1 MNFAVTI
8 QDAHMLQNYIDANV
22 DVLIVQNKHIT
33 PRGTNSFEM
42 DELASM
48 IELAHQQ
55 HVAVY
60 LQMTLMIHE
69 ASIQTVKTWLEWA
82 KKQSVDGILFADTG
96 LITLAKMYG
105 MVDRL
110 MYQPGTLTT
119 NTYDLTFW
127 KNQGLK
133 GMVLAREITLKDILK
148 FKSDATFRV
157 GIIGHGYLN
166 MFHSKRPL
174 ITNFYKYQEVDE
186 PVYEQ
191 LALVEEKR
199 QERYPVVENNH
210 GTHIFRPKPM
220 HSFEALEA
228 LEHVIDLFI
237 IEGVFKDDEYALD
250 VLRDYH
256 SAIENPN
263 ELHRFIEK
271 YNKDHDTGFLNKETL
286 YQTS

>member
-1 MNFAVTI
+1 MKFAVTI
-8 QDAHMLQNYIDANV
+8 QETKMLQNYIDANV
-22 DVLIVQNKHIT
+22 DVLIVQNKDIT

-42 DELASM
+42 DDLASM
-48 IELAHQQ
+48 IEQAHQE

-69 ASIQTVKTWLEWA
+69 DSVQTVKKWLEWA
-82 KKQSVDGILFADTG
+82 KKQSIDGILFADTG
-96 LITLAKMYG
+96 VIPIAKAYG
-105 MVDRL
+105 ILDRL

-133 GMVLAREITLKDILK
+133 GIVLAREITLKDIVK

-174 ITNFYKYQEVDE
+174 ITNFYKYQEIDE

-191 LALVEEKR
+191 LELVEEKR
-199 QERYPVVENNH
+199 QERYPVVENTH

-220 HSFEALEA
+220 HSFEALDA
-228 LEHVIDLFI
+228 LEQVIDLFI
-237 IEGVFKDDEYALD
+237 IDGVLKDDMYTLN
-250 VLRDYH
+250 VLKDYH
-256 SAIENPN
+256 RAIENPN
-263 ELHRFIEK
+263 ERIKMIKK
-271 YNKDHDTGFLNKETL
+271 YSKDHDTGFFNKETK
-286 YQTS
+286 YHAS